1 MSKTK
6 RKRNGKLKTKEAM
19 ETWRILMGQITR
31 MSEKELQEAL
41 LSEVKKP
48 RDERRD
54 DVIIRLHRKFTRIRK
69 ERELREYL
77 A

>member
-6 RKRNGKLKTKEAM
+6 ASRVKRPTKDAM
-19 ETWRILMGQITR
+19 ETWRKLMAQITR
-31 MSEKELQEAL
+31 MSEKELHEAL
-41 LSEVKKP
+41 RSEVSRP
-48 RDERRD
+48 REDRRD